1 MKVNHNTETET
12 ANMTVMNEK
21 NMNSVLEYAAKI
33 EGLNEYIWFKHGKC
47 WSNRTKSFIGYDNG
61 HGYIQ
66 VTLTDDNGKVQHEML
81 HRMIWKAFGGR
92 ELEHGETLN
101 HKNEN
106 PYDNSFDNLEAMTL
120 KDNVNYGTANERR
133 SLTRRMNSCFQK
145 IDFTKRL
152 LKEIEAVLH
161 DREFWFG
168 KSDFCLL
175 EDEKLNDILQF
186 NEVRLNELEDRLNE
200 LEKEK
205 KKLDKKVQQFRKQFS

>member
-1 MKVNHNTETET
+1 MKVNHDTKTET

-33 EGLNEYIWFKHGKC
+33 DGLNEYIWFKHGKC

-61 HGYIQ
+61 NGYIQ
-66 VTLTDDNGKVQHEML
+66 VTLTDDNGKVIHEML

-92 ELEHGETLN
+92 ELKHGETLN

-106 PYDNSFDNLEAMTL
+106 PFDNSFENLEAMTL

-145 IDFTKRL
+145 IDFIHKL
-152 LKEIEAVLH
+152 INEIKAVLH
-161 DREFWFG
+161 DRDFWQG
-168 KSDFCLL
+168 KSHYTML
-175 EDEKLNDILQF
+175 EDD
-186 NEVRLNELEDRLNE
+186 RLNQILEVNEEELKKLEERYNE